1 MTRPSAVACIVLP
14 VLVAGCARH
23 PGPAP
28 APRATAAGS
37 ALVVSSGDRQLGA
50 PGTPLPQPLV
60 VQVNDDQASGVPGA
74 LVQFT
79 GPSGAAFDP
88 AIALTDS
95 NGQVSTTVTMPTAS
109 GRYVLTAL
117 AVDKR
122 AKPIALTVTELAA
135 GYQQRLGYE
144 LQRTYCSRCHDPES
158 TPEQVSNYDNL
169 TVKPHAFDQGDTLN
183 KLSDA
188 DLIAIVSHG
197 GPALNLSAL
206 MPAYGA
212 TLSEADIRAV
222 LAYIRL
228 VAEPPYQLP
237 GVVYA
242 KQ

>member
-1 MTRPSAVACIVLP
+1 MTRHSAFACIVLP
-14 VLVAGCARH
+14 VFVAGCARH
-23 PGPAP
+23 PRPGPALHP
-28 APRATAAGS
+28 TANGS

-79 GPSGAAFDP
+79 GPSGTAFDP

-95 NGQVSTTVTMPTAS
+95 NGQVSTTVAMPTAS

-122 AKPIALTVTELAA
+122 GKQIALTVTELAA

-144 LQRTYCSRCHDPES
+144 LQHKYCSRCHDPES

-169 TVKPHAFDQGDTLN
+169 AVKPHAFDQGDTLN

-188 DLIAIVSHG
+188 DLVAIVSHG

-228 VAEPPYQLP
+228 VAEPPYQPP

-242 KQ
+242 KR